1 MAGAPDPG
9 LCGSCREARV
19 QVSARRSRFFRCGLA
34 DEDPRFRRY
43 PALPVLACPGYAPAM
58 RRWFILS
65 AIGRDRPGLV
75 AELASLVLESNA
87 NLEDSRMTIL
97 GSEFA
102 VILLCSSSDAGA
114 GDALAVGAKRLERD
128 HGLTILLRHL
138 EEGQR
143 SAVPAPGTRL
153 YRVEAA
159 GEDRAGIV
167 AGICRT
173 LAERGVN
180 IVELNSR
187 SRPGPGGS
195 PHYEM
200 GLRVEVPDGLDP
212 RALREA
218 LEAEADRLVIDVSL
232 MRET

>member
-1 MAGAPDPG
+1 
-9 LCGSCREARV
+9 
-19 QVSARRSRFFRCGLA
+19 
-34 DEDPRFRRY
+34 
-43 PALPVLACPGYAPAM
+43 M
-58 RRWFILS
+58 RRWYILS
-65 AIGRDRPGLV
+65 AIGRVRPGLV
-75 AELASLVLESNA
+75 ADLAALVLECNA

-97 GSEFA
+97 GSDFA
-102 VILLCSSSDAGA
+102 VILLCSSSEAGA

-138 EEGQR
+138 EDGPR

-167 AGICRT
+167 AGICRV
-173 LAERGVN
+173 LAEHSVN
-180 IVELNSR
+180 IAELSSR

-200 GLRVEVPDGLDP
+200 GLRVEVPDSIDV

-218 LEAEADRLVIDVSL
+218 LESAADRLVIDVAL
-232 MRET
+232 MPA

>member
-1 MAGAPDPG
+1 
-9 LCGSCREARV
+9 
-19 QVSARRSRFFRCGLA
+19 
-34 DEDPRFRRY
+34 
-43 PALPVLACPGYAPAM
+43 M
-58 RRWFILS
+58 RRWFLLS

-75 AELASLVLESNA
+75 ADLARLVLASDA

-97 GSEFA
+97 GTDFA
-102 VILLCSSSDAGA
+102 VMMLCSSTASDAG
-114 GDALAVGAKRLERD
+114 DRLAVGAKRLERD

-138 EEGQR
+138 DEGPR
-143 SAVPAPGTRL
+143 PAVPAPGTRL

-167 AGICRT
+167 ASICGV
-173 LAERGVN
+173 LAEHGVN
-180 IVELNSR
+180 IVDLATR

-200 GLRVEVPDGLDP
+200 RISAEVPASVEP

-218 LEAEADRLVIDVSL
+218 LEAEADRLVVDVAL
-232 MRET
+232 MPAAGGPE

>member
-1 MAGAPDPG
+1 
-9 LCGSCREARV
+9 
-19 QVSARRSRFFRCGLA
+19 
-34 DEDPRFRRY
+34 
-43 PALPVLACPGYAPAM
+43 M

-75 AELASLVLESNA
+75 ADLATLALECDA

-97 GSEFA
+97 GTDFA
-102 VILLCSSSDAGA
+102 VILLCSSTDATA
-114 GDALAVGAKRLERD
+114 GDRLAVGAKRLERD

-138 EEGQR
+138 DGGPR
-143 SAVPAPGTRL
+143 SAVPAPGTKL

-167 AGICRT
+167 AGICGV
-173 LAERGVN
+173 LAQRRVN
-180 IVELNSR
+180 IVELLTR

-200 GLRVEVPDGLDP
+200 TMTVEVPERLDLGTLRKALDDEASRLLVDVELE
-212 RALREA
+212 RA
-218 LEAEADRLVIDVSL
+218 
-232 MRET
+232 

>member
-1 MAGAPDPG
+1 
-9 LCGSCREARV
+9 
-19 QVSARRSRFFRCGLA
+19 
-34 DEDPRFRRY
+34 
-43 PALPVLACPGYAPAM
+43 M
-58 RRWFILS
+58 RRWFLLS

-75 AELASLVLESNA
+75 ADLARLVLDCDA

-97 GSEFA
+97 GTDFA
-102 VILLCSSSDAGA
+102 VMLLCSSTAPDT
-114 GDALAVGAKRLERD
+114 GDRLAVGAKRLERD

-138 EEGQR
+138 DEGPR
-143 SAVPAPGTRL
+143 PAVPAPGMRL

-167 AGICRT
+167 ASICGV
-173 LAERGVN
+173 LAAHAVN
-180 IVELNSR
+180 IVDLASR

-200 GLRVEVPDGLDP
+200 TLSVELPESLAP

-218 LEAEADRLVIDVSL
+218 LEAEADRLVIDVAL
-232 MRET
+232 MPAQG

>member
-1 MAGAPDPG
+1 
-9 LCGSCREARV
+9 
-19 QVSARRSRFFRCGLA
+19 
-34 DEDPRFRRY
+34 
-43 PALPVLACPGYAPAM
+43 M

-75 AELASLVLESNA
+75 AELASLVLDCNA

-97 GSEFA
+97 GSDFA
-102 VILLCSSSDAGA
+102 VILLCSSSDAAA

-138 EEGQR
+138 EEGPR

-167 AGICRT
+167 AGICRV

-180 IVELNSR
+180 IVELASR
-187 SRPGPGGS
+187 SRTGPGGE

-200 GLRVEVPDGLDP
+200 SLRVEVPDSTEI
-212 RALREA
+212 RSLRES
-218 LEAEADRLVIDVSL
+218 LEAAADPLVVDVAL
-232 MRET
+232 MPV